1 MSNSATIISLNITK
15 FPQNLLIPDMDN
27 DVSLQVINNSDK
39 KENFKFVFEGENLD
53 INLKSPELKDQIE
66 FAPKETKNIDI
77 RLNPT
82 VNGFG
87 KLTINAYWL
96 KIVEYKVKVQKV
108 REVAPK
114 SKIHKAFE
122 NYKFKGAEKIDMIN
136 PKEFFLKRTLEELQK
151 VEEQLE
157 TMRNNYKST
166 LSLDSTSTEAFSRV
180 TIEVI
185 DKSIKELA
193 KGHLSNNNLTIS
205 LALAL
210 ELSDP
215 NEQLNFYVNLIRAH
229 AIVHLSEAIQIV
241 KGLNDLNLQQNLLKL
256 LVFDQI
262 SQNPIQAFN
271 LTENITD
278 LSIKIKLLFNIAKEL
293 NNSNK
298 SSELL
303 TVLKKIIEVLSKST
317 EFNSEDKKDQK
328 LIYESL
334 KDAINGIAE
343 IESPGA
349 ANTII
354 EGISKITLKERIA
367 KDLFDIIYELVD
379 EIRTKIDSELI
390 HSQYFLLNTYISNIN
405 NEIKSFSSIGG
416 NISNNILSGDFN
428 FKLVFLSLFSFNFS
442 IFPFID
448 RVYNDLKFN
457 LKKSI
462 AYYIFP
468 SVNNFQDNELT
479 VLQRTLNQFFNNFA
493 NVPSQLL
500 IFNLDFIPYLG
511 KPTVILSSESQLN
524 NNLKSKI
531 EKLGDTVN
539 LIIDDSMFKGGK
551 IFDNLKSIIPP
562 NKCEI
567 FNLILSY
574 EFINDYNA
582 FMTLIQSLF

>member
-1 MSNSATIISLNITK
+1 MSNSSNIISLNITK
-15 FPQNLLIPDMDN
+15 FPQNLLIPDVDN
-27 DVSLQVINNSDK
+27 NVSIQVINNSNK
-39 KENFKFVFEGENLD
+39 NETFKFVFEGENLETYF
-53 INLKSPELKDQIE
+53 KSEALKDQIE

-87 KLTINAYWL
+87 KLTINGYWL
-96 KIVEYKVKVQKV
+96 KIVEYTVKVQKV
-108 REVAPK
+108 REIAPK
-114 SKIHKAFE
+114 SKIHKIFE
-122 NYKFKGAEKIDMIN
+122 NYKLKGAEKIDTMN
-136 PKEFFLKRTLEELQK
+136 PKEFFLKMTLQEIQK

-166 LSLDSTSTEAFSRV
+166 LSLDSTSAEAFSRV

-185 DKSIKELA
+185 DKTIKELA

-205 LALAL
+205 LGLAL

-215 NEQLNFYVNLIRAH
+215 NEQLHFYINLIRAH
-229 AIVHLSEAIQIV
+229 AIEQLSEALQIV
-241 KGLNDLNLQQNLLKL
+241 KGLNDLNLRQTLLKS

-271 LTENITD
+271 LTENITK
-278 LSIKIKLLFNIAKEL
+278 LSLKIKLLFNIAKEL
-293 NNSNK
+293 NNSNN

-303 TVLKKIIEVLSKST
+303 TVLKNIIEVLSKST

-328 LIYESL
+328 FIYESL
-334 KDAINGIAE
+334 KDAIHGIAE
-343 IESPGA
+343 IENPVA
-349 ANTII
+349 AHSII
-354 EGISKITLKERIA
+354 EGMSEQAQKERIT

-379 EIRTKIDSELI
+379 EIRTKIESELI
-390 HSQYFLLNTYISNIN
+390 FSQYFLLNTYISNIN
-405 NEIKSFSSIGG
+405 KEIKSFSSIGG
-416 NISNNILSGDFN
+416 NLSNNILSGDFN

-442 IFPFID
+442 IFPVID

-479 VLQRTLNQFFNNFA
+479 VLQKTLNQFFNNFT

-539 LIIDDSMFKGGK
+539 LIIDDSMFKGGM
-551 IFDNLKSIIPP
+551 IYDNLKSIVPP

-582 FMTLIQSLF
+582 FMAFIQSLF

>member
-39 KENFKFVFEGENLD
+39 LENFKFVFEGENLD
-53 INLKSPELKDQIE
+53 INLKSAELKDQIE

-82 VNGFG
+82 ASGFG
-87 KLTINAYWL
+87 KLTINVYWL
-96 KIVEYKVKVQKV
+96 KIVEYTVKVQKV
-108 REVAPK
+108 REIAPK
-114 SKIHKAFE
+114 SKFYKIFD
-122 NYKFKGAEKIDMIN
+122 NYRFKSAEKIDTMN
-136 PKEFFLKRTLEELQK
+136 PKEFFLTMTLTELQK
-151 VEEQLE
+151 IEEQLE

-166 LSLDSTSTEAFSRV
+166 LSLDSTSTEAFTKV

-185 DKSIKELA
+185 DKTIRQLA
-193 KGHLSNNNLTIS
+193 KGYLSNKNLQLS
-205 LALAL
+205 LSLAL

-215 NEQLNFYVNLIRAH
+215 NEQLKFYINLIRAH
-229 AIVHLSEAIQIV
+229 AIENLSEALQIIRS
-241 KGLNDLNLQQNLLKL
+241 LNDLNLQQNLLKL
-256 LVFDQI
+256 VVFDQI
-262 SQNPIQAFN
+262 PVNPIQASN
-271 LTENITD
+271 LTENITN
-278 LSIKIKLLFNIAKEL
+278 LSEKIKLLFNIAQEL
-293 NNSNK
+293 YNNNK

-303 TVLKKIIEVLSKST
+303 TVLKRIIEVLFKSP
-317 EFNSEDKKDQK
+317 EINSEDKKDQK
-328 LIYESL
+328 LIYDSL

-390 HSQYFLLNTYISNIN
+390 FSQYFLLNTYISNIN

-416 NISNNILSGDFN
+416 NVSNNILSGDFN

-539 LIIDDSMFKGGK
+539 LIIDDSTFKGGK
-551 IFDNLKSIIPP
+551 IYDNLKSIVPP

-582 FMTLIQSLF
+582 FMAFIQSLF